1 MSVRYDK
8 LWVLMKQN
16 KMKKSDFA
24 KAAELSQY
32 AMTKL
37 NQDKVVSMDVM
48 LCCRFRYF
56 AFLPSLFLLAMR
68 LHITN
73 AITILRFFSVSG
85 KGRSAPKAGV

>member
-1 MSVRYDK
+1 MSVRYYK
-8 LWVLMKQN
+8 LLVLMKQN

-48 LCCRFRYF
+48 LKVCK
-56 AFLPSLFLLAMR
+56 LFHCDIGDVMEV
-68 LHITN
+68 IED
-73 AITILRFFSVSG
+73 
-85 KGRSAPKAGV
+85 